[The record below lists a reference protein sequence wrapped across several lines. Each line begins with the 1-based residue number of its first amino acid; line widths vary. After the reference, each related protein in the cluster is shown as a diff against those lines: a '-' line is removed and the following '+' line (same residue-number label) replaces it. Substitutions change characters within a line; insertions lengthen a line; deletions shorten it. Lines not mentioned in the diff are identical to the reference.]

1 MGLDLKKSFSVVEI
15 FGGLEVSV
23 FFIDIKKF
31 DDKDFNVFDLEI
43 FKLNK
48 MFWIDGLFIYFYIL
62 GVMEKLWFLFVVVK
76 EMKDRVFV

>member
-62 GVMEKLWFLFVVVK
+62 GGMEKLWFLFVVVK